1 MIVSITT
8 NREEGGLASSLVSY
22 SKAMAPIGEQHLV
35 IIPDT
40 APVIKTLE
48 KLDNIEVINKRKIVI
63 VFHIFTRF
71 FFSKEL
77 KGALR
82 KSHLIL
88 VHNARFMRH
97 FKRFEH
103 KLAYINH
110 SGKLRGTVH
119 RAYNIF
125 ITTPALKKFLKA
137 YPDNK
142 SKNKVICHG
151 FDISDNISRSSTKL
165 SQSSNKTL
173 NIMSA
178 GRFVEK
184 KGFENLITA
193 ASILKK
199 MNSDICIYLYGDGF
213 LRPELE
219 EKTKSLNVENVIFMG
234 WHPDLH
240 KEFNK
245 YDAFCSPSLQEPFG
259 LVIGEAMVN
268 GLPVIATKTD
278 GALEIFKENKKGK
291 TEDHGGIL
299 VDISAP
305 EQLAHAMLR
314 LLDASFR
321 EQIGTH
327 ATSNIQKNYS
337 LKRLSD
343 DLQTLIAE
351 TKVN

>member
-8 NREEGGLASSLVSY
+8 NREEGGLANSLVSY
-22 SKAMAPIGEQHLV
+22 SKALAMIGEHHLV
-35 IIPDT
+35 IIPET
-40 APVIKTLE
+40 APVIKSLE
-48 KLDNIEVINKRKIVI
+48 TLDNVEVIKIRKTII
-63 VFHIFTRF
+63 VFHIVTRF
-71 FFSKEL
+71 FFSIKL
-77 KGALR
+77 KDALH
-82 KSHLIL
+82 KCHLIF
-88 VHNARFMRH
+88 VHNSRFMKY
-97 FKRFEH
+97 FKRFKH
-103 KLAYINH
+103 KLAYVNH

-119 RAYNIF
+119 EAYNIF
-125 ITTPALKKFLKA
+125 ITATALKKFLKA

-199 MNSDICIYLYGDGF
+199 INSDIYIYLYGDGV
-213 LRPELE
+213 LRPNLE
-219 EKTKSLNVENVIFMG
+219 EKTRLLNIENVIFMG

-259 LVIGEAMVN
+259 LVIGEAMIN

-278 GALEIFKENKKGK
+278 GALEVFTENRKG
-291 TEDHGGIL
+291 TPEDHGGIL

-305 EQLAHAMLR
+305 KQIADAILR
-314 LLDASFR
+314 LWDSPFKDQMGINAKR
-321 EQIGTH
+321 
-327 ATSNIQKNYS
+327 NIQKNFS
-337 LKRLSD
+337 LERLSD
-343 DLQTLIAE
+343 DLKTLIAE